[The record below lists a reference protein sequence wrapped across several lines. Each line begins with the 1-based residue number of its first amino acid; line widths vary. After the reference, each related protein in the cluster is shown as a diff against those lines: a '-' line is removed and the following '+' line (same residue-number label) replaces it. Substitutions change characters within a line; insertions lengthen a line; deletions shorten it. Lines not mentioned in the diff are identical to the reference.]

1 MKGRAM
7 TEMNS
12 PTLIKPELSRI
23 VRVEKLGLQEYTQ
36 DFQATERELK
46 ALAERFKVKSLDAL
60 SAQVSLQLLA
70 NGDVLMTASFQARV
84 TQTCVVTL
92 DPVTSEISSNFT
104 MTYTDKADAQGG
116 HDEEE
121 FVDLD
126 DDIELSEAIIDG
138 KIDIGE
144 AVSEQLALEID
155 PFPRVKGAKFDGYF
169 TGTKAE
175 NEQVAEKKNPFA
187 VLSKL
192 KVSPETSE

>member
-1 MKGRAM
+1 M
-7 TEMNS
+7 TDMPP
-12 PTLIKPELSRI
+12 PTIIKPELSRI

-36 DFQATERELK
+36 DFQATDRELN
-46 ALAERFKVKSLDAL
+46 ALAERFKIKSLDAL
-60 SAQVSLQLLA
+60 SAQISLQLLS

-92 DPVTSEISSNFT
+92 DPVISKISSSFT
-104 MTYTDKADAQGG
+104 MSYTDLADAEGG

-175 NEQVAEKKNPFA
+175 SEQVTEKKNPFA

>member
-1 MKGRAM
+1 M
-7 TEMNS
+7 TKVS
-12 PTLIKPELSRI
+12 PPTLIKPELSRI

-36 DFQATERELK
+36 DFQANDRELK
-46 ALAERFKVKSLDAL
+46 ALTERFKIESLDAL
-60 SAQVSLQLLA
+60 SAQVSLQLLT
-70 NGDVLMTASFQARV
+70 NGDVLMSASFQARM

-92 DPVTSEISSNFT
+92 APIFSEISSGFT
-104 MTYTDKADAQGG
+104 MTYTEGPDAEGG

-126 DDIELSEAIIDG
+126 DDIELSEAIIEG

-175 NEQVAEKKNPFA
+175 SEQVPEKRNPFA

-192 KVSPETSE
+192 KVSPGTSE

>member
-1 MKGRAM
+1 M
-7 TEMNS
+7 TKVS
-12 PTLIKPELSRI
+12 PPTLINPELSRI

-36 DFQATERELK
+36 DFQANDRELK
-46 ALAERFKVKSLDAL
+46 ALTERFKIESLDAL
-60 SAQVSLQLLA
+60 SAQVSLQLLT
-70 NGDVLMTASFQARV
+70 NGDVLMSASFQARL

-92 DPVTSEISSNFT
+92 NPIVSEISSIFT
-104 MTYTDKADAQGG
+104 MTYTEGADAEGG
-116 HDEEE
+116 RDEEE

-126 DDIELSEAIIDG
+126 DDIELSEAIIEG

-175 NEQVAEKKNPFA
+175 SEQVPEKKNPFA

-192 KVSPETSE
+192 KVSPGTSE

>member
-1 MKGRAM
+1 MNAAAPIK
-7 TEMNS
+7 TEL
-12 PTLIKPELSRI
+12 PRI
-23 VRVEKLGLQEYTQ
+23 VRVEKLGLQEFTQ
-36 DFQATERELK
+36 DIQANERELK
-46 ALAERFKVKSLDAL
+46 ALAERFKVDSLDAL

-92 DPVTSEISSNFT
+92 GPVTSDISSSFT
-104 MTYTDKADAQGG
+104 MTYTEGPETEGG

-121 FVDLD
+121 FADLD
-126 DDIELSEAIIDG
+126 DDIELPEAIVDG

-144 AVSEQLALEID
+144 AIAEQLALEID

-169 TGTKAE
+169 TGTEAEKA
-175 NEQVAEKKNPFA
+175 QVPEKKNPFA

>member
-1 MKGRAM
+1 
-7 TEMNS
+7 
-12 PTLIKPELSRI
+12 
-23 VRVEKLGLQEYTQ
+23 LGLQEYTQ
-36 DFQATERELK
+36 DFQATDRELN
-46 ALAERFKVKSLDAL
+46 ALAERFKIKSLDAL
-60 SAQVSLQLLA
+60 SAQISLQLLS

-92 DPVTSEISSNFT
+92 DPVISKISSSFT
-104 MTYTDKADAQGG
+104 MSYTDLADAEGG

-175 NEQVAEKKNPFA
+175 SEQVTEKKNPFA